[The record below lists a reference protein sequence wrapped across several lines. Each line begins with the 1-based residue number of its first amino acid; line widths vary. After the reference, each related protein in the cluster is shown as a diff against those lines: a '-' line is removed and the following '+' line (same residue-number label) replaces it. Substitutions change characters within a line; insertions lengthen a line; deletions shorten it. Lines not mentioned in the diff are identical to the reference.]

1 MSSGPSTSPWRTKDD
16 SGSTSSTSGSAIRIA
31 QPAGTD
37 PLVQA
42 VERAVRAGVIVVVAA
57 GNMGVNP
64 VTGQPGYAGI
74 TSPGNPP
81 SAITVGAAR
90 TGATVTRSDDR
101 IPNYSSAGPTWYDG
115 LVKPDVVAPGH
126 NIVAVAARQSTIH
139 KTYPQLQAADP
150 DYSRLSGTSMATAV
164 TSGSIALLLEANRA
178 AYPVNPPLTANE
190 VKAILQHTAVGIH
203 DDIGLEYDPL
213 RRGAGALNP
222 KGRSTSHG
230 RWTHQSRSA
239 LRGSRPRRTRGR

>member
-1 MSSGPSTSPWRTKDD
+1 M
-16 SGSTSSTSGSAIRIA
+16 
-31 QPAGTD
+31 
-37 PLVQA
+37 QA